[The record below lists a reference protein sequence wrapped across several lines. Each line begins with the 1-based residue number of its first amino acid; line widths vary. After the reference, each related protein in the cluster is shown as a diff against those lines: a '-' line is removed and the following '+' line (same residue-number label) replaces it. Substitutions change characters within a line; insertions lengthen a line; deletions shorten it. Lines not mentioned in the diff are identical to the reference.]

1 MAEITWYVLPKLRQF
16 LDNLIEYK
24 KNYKKPIYLIHLL
37 ATYSK
42 ETQKYGKEYF
52 SDLDE
57 ILQYFNL
64 DFVEY
69 GNIHGGNHYDAQ
81 SRGTYFVAKI

>member
-1 MAEITWYVLPKLRQF
+1 M
-16 LDNLIEYK
+16 
-24 KNYKKPIYLIHLL
+24 L